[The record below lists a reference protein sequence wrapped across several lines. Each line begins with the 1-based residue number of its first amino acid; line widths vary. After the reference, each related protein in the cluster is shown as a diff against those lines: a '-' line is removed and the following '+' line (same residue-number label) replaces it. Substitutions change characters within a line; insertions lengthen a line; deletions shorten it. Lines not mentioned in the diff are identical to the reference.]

1 MTTRQAPSDLLL
13 SSVRLERFKAAFEPD
28 RLELHPFTILI
39 GKNGSGKSTLLEAL
53 QWIDTSV
60 RFDARRACERYYGIR
75 DLVNLRS
82 RVSPPFFQ
90 LTVTWKHA
98 GNEDETEIEYRV
110 KVEQDRDGRTP
121 IVAGEW
127 LKWLNSDKFQW
138 IDTKSQRKPRK
149 GEKQKP
155 TVRSPRI
162 LFPDTRYQ
170 IPFGEPDRLALA
182 RGLGLGRMHGQDPFP
197 EIRDF
202 WERAVFLRLSP
213 NRLAQGSPAKRKS
226 FDPLLDEEGQT
237 LPALLRE
244 LRKDQMADLIER
256 IRAILPDIRGIH
268 LERPA
273 AGRDATVSYSL
284 VERMPYVGRA
294 GRSTFQVPAWMLSEG
309 TRRIT
314 AILALL
320 AREPAP
326 SKARPSTSRSTRASA
341 PGNSSALFQRALD
354 MSKVVSY
361 ALLAEGPVN
370 ATDAELKTFVE
381 LWHVYLA
388 SLDVALP
395 VTVVPI
401 HKPHL
406 VAMDPS
412 LPKMSGASEPLDHL
426 LARVIDEHKIEAVV
440 IAWDLTPPW
449 DPDAE
454 EDRYCRWNE
463 TKKLYAHLAESE
475 VLADEWKAS

>member
-1 MTTRQAPSDLLL
+1 MRRQDPPALLL
-13 SSVRLERFKAAFEPD
+13 SSVRLERFKAAFETD
-28 RLELHPFTILI
+28 EIELHPFTILI
-39 GKNGSGKSTLLEAL
+39 GRNGSGKSTLLEAL

-82 RVSPPFFQ
+82 RASPPFFQ
-90 LTVTWKHA
+90 LTVRWKHA
-98 GNEDETEIEYRV
+98 EVKGGDSEDKLEIEYRV
-110 KVEQDRDGRTP
+110 RVEQDRDGRTP
-121 IVAGEW
+121 IVTGEW
-127 LKWLNSDKFQW
+127 LRWLNSDKFEW
-138 IDTKSQRKPRK
+138 INTKVQRKPRK
-149 GEKQKP
+149 GERQKP
-155 TVRSPRI
+155 TARSPRI
-162 LFPDTRYQ
+162 LFPGTRYE

-182 RGLGLGRMHGQDPFP
+182 RGLGLGRMHRRDPFP

-213 NRLAQGSPAKRKS
+213 NRLVQGSPAKRKS

-294 GRSTFQVPAWMLSEG
+294 GRSTFRVPAWMLSEG

-326 SKARPSTSRSTRASA
+326 SLLCIEEVENGLDPWTTLRILEELQSASDRGVQVLLSSHSTW
-341 PGNSSALFQRALD
+341 LLD
-354 MSKVVSY
+354 
-361 ALLAEGPVN
+361 
-370 ATDAELKTFVE
+370 
-381 LWHVYLA
+381 H
-388 SLDVALP
+388 
-395 VTVVPI
+395 VPI
-401 HKPHL
+401 QNVLL
-406 VAMDPS
+406 VSRVEGETIYEPFDKSERAQ
-412 LPKMSGASEPLDHL
+412 KFKGAIP
-426 LARVIDEHKIEAVV
+426 VG
-440 IAWDLTPPW
+440 T
-449 DPDAE
+449 
-454 EDRYCRWNE
+454 RY
-463 TKKLYAHLAESE
+463 
-475 VLADEWKAS
+475 VQGG

>member
-1 MTTRQAPSDLLL
+1 MTRQAPPDLLL
-13 SSVRLERFKAAFEPD
+13 SSVRLERFKAAFEPNKV
-28 RLELHPFTILI
+28 ELHPFTILT

-53 QWIDTSV
+53 QWIDTTV

-82 RVSPPFFQ
+82 RASPAFFQ
-90 LTVTWKHA
+90 LTVIWKYAEA
-98 GNEDETEIEYRV
+98 GSEGLEDQTVIEYRV

-127 LKWLNSDKFQW
+127 LKQFNSEKVEW
-138 IDTKSQRKPRK
+138 IHTKSQPKPKK
-149 GEKQKP
+149 GERQKP
-155 TVRSPRI
+155 TVRSPRT
-162 LFPDTRYQ
+162 LFPGTRYR
-170 IPFGEPDRLALA
+170 IPFDEPDRLALA
-182 RGLGLGRMHGQDPFP
+182 RGLGLGRMHPRDPFP
-197 EIRDF
+197 AIRDF

-213 NRLAQGSPAKRKS
+213 NRLVQGSPAKRKS

-244 LRKDQMADLIER
+244 LRKDQMVDLIER

-294 GRSTFQVPAWMLSEG
+294 GRSTFRVPAWMLSEG

-326 SKARPSTSRSTRASA
+326 SLLCIEEVENGLDPWTTLRILEELQSASDH
-341 PGNSSALFQRALD
+341 GVQVLLSSHSPWLLD
-354 MSKVVSY
+354 HVPIQNV
-361 ALLAEGPVN
+361 LLASRVEGE
-370 ATDAELKTFVE
+370 TI
-381 LWHVYLA
+381 Y
-388 SLDVALP
+388 
-395 VTVVPI
+395 
-401 HKPHL
+401 
-406 VAMDPS
+406 
-412 LPKMSGASEPLDHL
+412 EPFDQSSR
-426 LARVIDEHKIEAVV
+426 AQQFRGSIPAG
-440 IAWDLTPPW
+440 T
-449 DPDAE
+449 
-454 EDRYCRWNE
+454 RY
-463 TKKLYAHLAESE
+463 
-475 VLADEWKAS
+475 VQGG